1 MFNKASFLTRLVA
14 SSVRVSEAAG
24 GIIKN
29 VMAGGDLKIVD
40 KAETGSGYDPQTEAD
55 RRAQYCIVQS
65 LQKHFNNITIIGE
78 EEDTTACPEVELGFN
93 EDVLLT
99 DRLISPELAQ
109 IKENEVVVWVD
120 PLDGT
125 SEVALAVKNKNLAL
139 LEQVTVLIGI
149 AYKGRPVAGIIH
161 QPYHSTSGR
170 TVWAIKGCGVH
181 GLVPATGNTQKT
193 VVTTRSHLSES
204 VSSALEALKTRNLAD
219 NVEKVGGAGFKVLK
233 VLEGCAAY
241 VFASAGCKK
250 WDTCAVEAVLT
261 AAGGRLTD
269 ISGREIRYE
278 PDVQLNN
285 TGGVLATASW
295 VKHQEYIETIPKDIK
310 NNLPEVASKK

>member
-1 MFNKASFLTRLVA
+1 
-14 SSVRVSEAAG
+14 
-24 GIIKN
+24 
-29 VMAGGDLKIVD
+29 MAGGDLKIVD
-40 KAETGSGYDPQTEAD
+40 KSESGGSGYDPQTEAD

-78 EEDTTACPEVELGFN
+78 EEDTTACPELEMGFN
-93 EDVLLT
+93 EDVLLS
-99 DRLISPELAQ
+99 DRLISADLKS
-109 IKENEVVVWVD
+109 IKESDVVVWVD

-149 AYKGRPVAGIIH
+149 AYQGLPVAGVIH
-161 QPYHSTSGR
+161 QPYHSTNGR
-170 TVWAIKGCGVH
+170 TVWAIRGCGVH

-204 VSSALEALKTRNLAD
+204 VSSALEALKAKQLAD
-219 NVEKVGGAGFKVLK
+219 SVEKVGGAGFKVLK
-233 VLEGCAAY
+233 VLEGSAAY

-250 WDTCAVEAVLT
+250 WDTCAVEAVLH

-269 ISGREIRYE
+269 ISGRQIRYE
-278 PDVQLNN
+278 QDVQLNN
-285 TGGVLATASW
+285 TGGVLATAAW
-295 VKHQEYIETIPKDIK
+295 VEHQKYIDTIPEEIK
-310 NNLPEVASKK
+310 SNLPEFASKK